1 MATSLDRNVLLN
13 ALLRR
18 NYLPKQTK
26 LEEEIPPIFL
36 SESFSNEAA
45 EKLQKAAQR
54 KGAYKG
60 YDSVEYKLTRFGGA
74 PRILSILHPKAYA
87 NLSLNIANNWDEF
100 RYITN
105 GENSMLRIDGH
116 KDGRVVIMGY
126 TGVIDKNEL
135 AVEKSLG
142 KHFMV
147 RADIANFYPSI
158 YSHSIPWALVG
169 FNIAKNNRDKNEWYN
184 KIDIAAQM
192 TRRNETNGVAIGPA
206 TSMILSEA
214 ILARVDEVLNKKFE
228 FTRITDDYTAYCTT
242 REEASDFILALT
254 NELAKFNLR
263 LGPAKTS
270 ISDLPQPISDPWIIE
285 LSMALPRHKSISS
298 TSASRYL
305 DFAVDL
311 AQKFPKGSVLKYALR
326 SLLGCDLTKESRITV
341 LRYGTTL
348 AVHHPVLLP
357 VLSKIIETT
366 SSSEFNY
373 QEVLP
378 FVLREHVK
386 FGRSDAI
393 AWTLH
398 YCRIHG
404 VDVSKKIVNDIIQ
417 SGDCIPILLL
427 SLMEKA
433 EYVEPVVEFANS
445 LDPQDIYGLD
455 RYWILLYQLFR
466 DGLISQPY
474 PDDRTFKI
482 LQDAGVSFV
491 DPTVGRG

>member
-1 MATSLDRNVLLN
+1 METAIDRDVLLN

-18 NYLPKQTK
+18 NYLPNQTER
-26 LEEEIPPIFL
+26 EEEIPPIFS

-54 KGAYKG
+54 NGVYKG
-60 YDSVEYKLTRFGGA
+60 YDSVEYKLTRFSGT

-87 NLSLNIANNWDEF
+87 NLSLIIANNWDEF
-100 RYITN
+100 RYLAN

-116 KDGRVVIMGY
+116 EDGRVVIMGY
-126 TGVIDKNEL
+126 GGLIDEEQL
-135 AVEKSLG
+135 VAEKSLG
-142 KHFMV
+142 KHFLV

-169 FNIAKNNRDKNEWYN
+169 FDVAKGNRDRRKWYN
-184 KIDIAAQM
+184 KIDIAAQL

-206 TSMILSEA
+206 TSTILSEA
-214 ILARVDEVLNKKFE
+214 ILTRVDEVLNKNFE

-242 REEASDFILALT
+242 REEASDFILSLT
-254 NELAKFNLR
+254 KELAKYNLR

-270 ISDLPQPISDPWIIE
+270 ISDLPQPISDPWIFE
-285 LSMALPRHKSISS
+285 LSVARPRYKAISP

-311 AQKFPKGSVLKYALR
+311 AQRFPNGSVLKYALR
-326 SLLGCDLTKESRITV
+326 SLLDCDLTAESRITV

-348 AVHHPVLLP
+348 AVHQPVLLP

-378 FVLREHVK
+378 FILKEHVK

-404 VDVSKKIVNDIIQ
+404 VDVSKEIVNDIIQ

-427 SLMEKA
+427 SLMETT
-433 EYVEPVVEFANS
+433 EYVEPVVEFANN
-445 LDPQDIYGLD
+445 LDPQDVYGLD

-482 LQDAGVSFV
+482 LRDAGVTFV

>member
-1 MATSLDRNVLLN
+1 MATSLDRNILLN

-18 NYLPKQTK
+18 NYLPNQTK
-26 LEEEIPPIFL
+26 LEEEIPPVFS

-54 KGAYKG
+54 KGTYKG
-60 YDSVEYKLTRFGGA
+60 YDSAEYKLTRFGGT

-87 NLSLNIANNWDEF
+87 NLSLIIADNWDKF
-100 RYITN
+100 HYIAN
-105 GENSMLRIDGH
+105 GENSMLRIDEH
-116 KDGRVVIMGY
+116 EDGRVVIMGY
-126 TGVIDKNEL
+126 TGLIDEDEL

-169 FNIAKNNRDKNEWYN
+169 FDVAKSNRDKTEWYN

-192 TRRNETNGVAIGPA
+192 TRRNETNGVAIGPE
-206 TSMILSEA
+206 TSTILSEA
-214 ILARVDEVLNKKFE
+214 ILARVDEFLNQKFE
-228 FTRITDDYTAYCTT
+228 FTRIIDDYTAYCTT

-254 NELAKFNLR
+254 NELAKYNLR

-270 ISDLPQPISDPWIIE
+270 ISELPQPISVPWIVE
-285 LSMALPRHKSISS
+285 LSVALPRHKSISS

-311 AQKFPKGSVLKYALR
+311 ARKFPNGSVLKYALR
-326 SLLGCDLTKESRITV
+326 SLLGCDLTKESRVTV
-341 LRYGTTL
+341 LQYGITL

-357 VLSKIIETT
+357 VLSKIIQTT
-366 SSSEFNY
+366 SLSEFNY
-373 QEVLP
+373 HDVLP

-386 FGRSDAI
+386 FGRSDAV
-393 AWTLH
+393 AWALH
-398 YCRIHG
+398 YFRMHG
-404 VDVSKKIVNDIIQ
+404 VDVSKEIVDDIIQ

-427 SLMEKA
+427 SLMEKT
-433 EYVEPVVEFANS
+433 EYVGPVVEFANS
-445 LDPQDIYGLD
+445 IDPQDIYGLD

-466 DGLISQPY
+466 NGLISQPY
-474 PDDRTFKI
+474 SADRTFKI
-482 LQDAGVSFV
+482 LRDAGVTFV
-491 DPTVGRG
+491 DPTVGWD

>member
-1 MATSLDRNVLLN
+1 MATPLDRNFLLN

-18 NYLPKQTK
+18 NYLPNQTK
-26 LEEEIPPIFL
+26 MEEEIPPVFS

-54 KGAYKG
+54 KGVYKG
-60 YDSVEYKLTRFGGA
+60 YDSVEYKLTRFSGA
-74 PRILSILHPKAYA
+74 PRILSIPHPKAYA
-87 NLSLNIANNWDEF
+87 NLSLIIAANWDEF

-105 GENSMLRIDGH
+105 GENSMLRIDEH
-116 KDGRVVIMGY
+116 EDGRVIIMGY
-126 TGVIDKNEL
+126 SGLIDQEQL
-135 AVEKSLG
+135 MAEKSLG
-142 KHFMV
+142 KHFLA

-169 FNIAKNNRDKNEWYN
+169 FDVAKSNRDRKEWYN
-184 KIDIAAQM
+184 KIDIAAQL
-192 TRRNETNGVAIGPA
+192 TRRNETNGVATGPA
-206 TSMILSEA
+206 TSTILSEA
-214 ILARVDEVLNKKFE
+214 ILARIDEVLNKNFE

-242 REEASDFILALT
+242 KEEASEFILSLT
-254 NELAKFNLR
+254 KELAKYNLR

-270 ISDLPQPISDPWIIE
+270 ISDLPQPISVPWVFE
-285 LSMALPRHKSISS
+285 LSVALPRYKEISP

-311 AQKFPKGSVLKYALR
+311 ARRFPSGSVLKYALK

-348 AVHHPVLLP
+348 AVHQPVLLP

-427 SLMEKA
+427 SLMEKT

-482 LQDAGVSFV
+482 LRDAGVSFV